1 MMVTDEGDNVKQ
13 AKRNDSRTTSVGRLL
28 RETSINELPQLINI
42 LRGEMSLVGPR
53 PHALVHNEYY
63 RSRVRCYGNR
73 HKVKPGMTGLA
84 QISGFRGETDTP
96 DKMSRRVEMDIHYIN
111 NWSIWLDLKILAL
124 TPIYG
129 FVHRNAF

>member
-1 MMVTDEGDNVKQ
+1 MTVTEEGDKVKQ
-13 AKRNDSRTTSVGRLL
+13 ATRNNSRTTRVGRLL
-28 RETSINELPQLINI
+28 RETSIDELPQLINV

-63 RSRVRCYGNR
+63 RSRVRRYSNR

-84 QISGFRGETDTP
+84 QISGLRGETDTP
-96 DKMSRRVEMDIHYIN
+96 DKMCRRVEMDIHYIN

-124 TPIYG
+124 TPIFG
-129 FVHRNAF
+129 LVHRNAF